1 MKLTLL
7 GTGTPRPSVHRNCT
21 ANLLQIGREN
31 IIIDAGR
38 GVVTQLANIGVDPNA
53 IDVIFITH
61 HHFDHIGNLADLL
74 LAGWNNGRAR
84 EVRVY
89 GPEGTAA
96 IIDAFWSVI
105 YARDIAFRLKETEF
119 LDEVL
124 PDIRKQVVVRDIA
137 VGEVVKGAGWQVQ
150 AFQVDHGHAL
160 DMTHEEWP
168 CYGYRI
174 EGEERILGISGDTVD
189 CAGARALAE
198 GADLLVQC
206 CYLAEAAVDS
216 KDLRIL
222 VDHVL
227 ASAKQAGEIAQAA
240 GAKRMVLTH
249 LAPQDAAA
257 LQVVLNEARDGYDG
271 EVILGADLMAFDL

>member
-21 ANLLQIGREN
+21 ANLLQIGAEN
-31 IIIDAGR
+31 VIIDAGR
-38 GVVTQLANIGVDPNA
+38 GVVTQLAHIDVDPNA

-74 LAGWNNGRAR
+74 LAGWNNGRNR

-96 IIDAFWSVI
+96 IIESFWNVI
-105 YARDIAFRLKETEF
+105 YRRDIVFRLKETEF

-137 VGEVVKGAGWQVQ
+137 VGEVVTGDGWQVQ
-150 AFQVDHGHAL
+150 AFQVEHGHAL
-160 DMTHEEWP
+160 DMSHEDWP

-174 EGEERILGISGDTVD
+174 EGDGQILGISGDTVD

-198 GADLLVQC
+198 DADLLVQC

-216 KDLRIL
+216 KDKRIL

-240 GAKRMVLTH
+240 GVKRMVLTH
-249 LAPQDAAA
+249 LAPQNAAA
-257 LQVVLNEARDGYDG
+257 LQVVLEEAQGGFEGD
-271 EVILGADLMAFDL
+271 VILGADLMVLDL